1 MLNKSALELVLLYLG
16 ESSGLSVRHDLI
28 SKAISYWIRPI
39 IRTLKKRASENLK
52 NIEDTADMTHGSQDI
67 EMVSDADIEAC
78 LSDGEF
84 SQRSSKEKQGSDQLM
99 KFCADVQGE
108 LEKLLFDYMKHGRD
122 KTVLL
127 QIFRVSGASMGI
139 LLANQSVQ
147 DFSQLQ

>member
-78 LSDGEF
+78 LSDGEL
-84 SQRSSKEKQGSDQLM
+84 S
-99 KFCADVQGE
+99 
-108 LEKLLFDYMKHGRD
+108 
-122 KTVLL
+122 
-127 QIFRVSGASMGI
+127 
-139 LLANQSVQ
+139 
-147 DFSQLQ
+147 